1 MINSLRK
8 WILVSG
14 FSINLTHFRS
24 SKIQYLFWVNKWT
37 TKSYLL
43 RHREASGE
51 FFKLIKNIK
60 WGGNSLAVEWLG
72 FCNFT
77 AEGTGSVPAQGT
89 KILQTAQDDIY
100 IYEKWKLLV
109 AQSCLTLCNLMDCSP
124 PFSSVHGILQARTL
138 ELGSCSLLQGNL
150 PTQGSNPGLLHYRQI
165 LVKNP
170 WVRKIP
176 WRREQLPIPVFW
188 PGEFHGLYGVAK
200 SNTTER
206 LSLHIY
212 IYIYSYIYI

>member
-124 PFSSVHGILQARTL
+124 PISSAHGILQARIL
-138 ELGSCSLLQGNL
+138 EWVAFPSPGDL
-150 PTQGSNPGLLHYRQI
+150 SNPVI
-165 LVKNP
+165 K
-170 WVRKIP
+170 
-176 WRREQLPIPVFW
+176 
-188 PGEFHGLYGVAK
+188 PGSLASPTLAGGFFTTSATWDTLHGLNCILPNSYADSLT
-200 SNTTER
+200 SNMIGFGNGTLGR
-206 LSLHIY
+206 
-212 IYIYSYIYI
+212 